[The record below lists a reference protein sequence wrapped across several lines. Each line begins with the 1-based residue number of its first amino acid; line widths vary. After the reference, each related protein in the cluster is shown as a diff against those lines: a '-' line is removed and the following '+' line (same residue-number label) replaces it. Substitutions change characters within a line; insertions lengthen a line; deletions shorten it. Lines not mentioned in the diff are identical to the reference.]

1 MLEEEKQVEVNIET
15 REKEEE
21 EELKYPDECRVMDIM
36 KDKYQDAIAFFENAT
51 DKDQVYLAVK
61 ENQIFRTIYFDNMQ
75 KYILFNPTNIE
86 DEIYQRL
93 SEPVRSA
100 LSKPEVL
107 KEMRII

>member
-51 DKDQVYLAVK
+51 DK
-61 ENQIFRTIYFDNMQ
+61 E
-75 KYILFNPTNIE
+75 
-86 DEIYQRL
+86 
-93 SEPVRSA
+93 
-100 LSKPEVL
+100 
-107 KEMRII
+107 